1 MSKLIRA
8 LALLL
13 CLAVTVPAAAFDSGA
28 YADVQKGGSAP
39 AADLSGADLTG
50 VDTPFSITA
59 DAPFAAAFTD
69 IQVVAGAA
77 DGADVVKCAQ

>member
-1 MSKLIRA
+1 MVKIFCPSRITGIGGEGGVSVAEPEFVEPEEQLSSQ
-8 LALLL
+8 
-13 CLAVTVPAAAFDSGA
+13 PA
-28 YADVQKGGSAP
+28 SA
-39 AADLSGADLTG
+39 
-50 VDTPFSITA
+50 SITA